1 VQGKAHMSER
11 IESTAAR
18 PLTEDEKALIRRCC
32 RVRSISDDE
41 IVFPIDGPA
50 LGRAA
55 WFAFIWGGLAM
66 LYPIAAWGHEGRSEM
81 SSLAWVF
88 LGIIPTFFLSWL
100 VARRPASL
108 VIERGA
114 RTMTTVLH
122 DGRWTIHLPRGSSPM
137 GWSFPTAAVPVRTRA
152 DDVEGVEA
160 WAILG
165 RFSGSDLSEKSEDS
179 PLAGL
184 RACGADVLGYDKN
197 SLTLANS
204 GSARLWVAA
213 LGLGAA
219 GLLPLNAFFVIAM
232 EPSYA
237 QTATAVVVALSI
249 LGTVWT
255 AYDSRSSNVATF
267 IKGKGHAIHYRRGRR
282 RTVRVNRLLVRIT
295 SDGDSG
301 EFVSVLDV
309 FSFAPYAGTAT
320 ALASFL
326 QRYIDPEQSPEA
338 TPGS

>member
-1 VQGKAHMSER
+1 MGEQEER
-11 IESTAAR
+11 TKPP
-18 PLTEDEKALIRRCC
+18 PLTEDEQALIRRCC
-32 RVRSISDDE
+32 PVRSITDDE
-41 IVFPIDGPA
+41 VVFRIDGPA

-55 WFAFIWGGLAM
+55 WFAFMWGLFAMFYPLAA
-66 LYPIAAWGHEGRSEM
+66 LGHEDGLEM
-81 SSLAWVF
+81 PSLVWAF

-108 VIERGA
+108 IIARGA
-114 RTMTTVLH
+114 RTMTTLLH

-137 GWSFPTAAVPVRTRA
+137 GWSFPTAAVPTRVRA

-160 WAILG
+160 WEIIG
-165 RFSGSDLSEKSEDS
+165 RFSGSDLSEKSENS

-197 SLTLANS
+197 SLTIANS
-204 GSARLWVAA
+204 GSARLWVAV
-213 LGLGAA
+213 LGLGAV
-219 GLLPLNAFFVIAM
+219 GFLPLIAAFVIAFA
-232 EPSYA
+232 PVYA
-237 QTATAVVVALSI
+237 QAATVVGVALSI
-249 LGTVWT
+249 LGAVWV

-267 IKGKGHAIHYRRGRR
+267 IKGKGRAIHYRRGRR
-282 RTVRVNRLLVRIT
+282 RTVRVNGLLVRIT

-326 QRYIDPEQSPEA
+326 QRYIDQQEPDPTS
-338 TPGS
+338 GS